1 MARRSRLEHR
11 QQILVFALVP
21 VIVGAL
27 TLAAWL
33 LGRWQVGPGF
43 LHAGLAL
50 VATFFGGWQRFLA
63 GFRDVARRK
72 ITVNVFVT
80 VAIFV
85 TIAAGQFL
93 PAAVI
98 ILIMA
103 VVGALESYTLD
114 KTRRSI
120 RDLLDLTPPT
130 ANVRR
135 GDAEIAVPVAELRM
149 GDVVVVRPGER
160 IPVDGVVTAGAAT
173 VNQAPITG
181 ESMPVEKSK
190 GNEVFAGT
198 LNESGRLEI
207 RTTKIGADTT
217 LARIVHLVE
226 EAQECKAPIQGVAD
240 HFTVW
245 FLPTVL
251 VLAVIGYV
259 ASGDI
264 KLAVALLLVAC
275 PCAFAIATPSAV
287 AAGIANMARR
297 AVLIKG
303 GVFFEIMG
311 KIDSLVVDKTGTLTL
326 GRPKVMEVVS
336 GDGVPEEEVLR
347 LAAIAEK
354 YSEHP
359 LARAVM
365 ALARERALDVP
376 DPDDFKIE
384 VGMGIEAT
392 HTEQR
397 IVVGRDIILRDRGI
411 AIPARIEQALTAQSE
426 LGRTAIL
433 VARDRETVGLL
444 AIADEVR
451 PETVGAIAS
460 LKALGVEHI
469 VMLTGDNPRIAQA
482 VAAQIGV
489 DEFRAELLPQDK
501 QRVIKEL
508 KNKRKTVAMVG
519 DGINDAPALALADV
533 GIVMGAAGT
542 DAAIEAADVTLMDD
556 NLSRLVEFVQM
567 SRKVLKRIKLNIFF
581 SIIYN
586 VVGLTLAMLGILT
599 PVMAVIFQEAGC
611 ITVVLSSTLLLWA
624 KVPGP
629 QFRPALPS
637 GRSAL
642 GSDRTVG
649 VGTERLAGV
658 RRAAR
663 TASAHAE
670 AE

>member
-1 MARRSRLEHR
+1 MTDRRNTTEHR
-11 QQILVFALVP
+11 QQLLVFALAP
-21 VIVGAL
+21 MMVGAL

-33 LGRWQVGPGF
+33 LGRWQGGPTF
-43 LHAGLAL
+43 LPAGLAL
-50 VATFFGGWQRFLA
+50 AAIVFGGGPRFLA
-63 GFRDVARRK
+63 GLQDAVRRK

-80 VAIFV
+80 LAIAV
-85 TIAAGQFL
+85 TIAAGEFL

-135 GDAEIAVPVAELRM
+135 GDGEIVVPLAELQV

-160 IPVDGVVTAGAAT
+160 IPADGVVAAGAAT

-181 ESMPVEKSK
+181 ESMPVEKLK
-190 GNEVFAGT
+190 GHEVFAGT
-198 LNESGRLEI
+198 LNESGRLEV
-207 RTTKIGADTT
+207 RTTKLGADTT

-226 EAQECKAPIQGVAD
+226 EAQGSRAPILGVAD
-240 HFTVW
+240 RFTVW
-245 FLPTVL
+245 FLPTVC
-251 VLAVIGYV
+251 VLAVIGYL
-259 ASGDI
+259 ASGEV
-264 KLAVALLLVAC
+264 KVAVAILLVAC

-303 GVFFEIMG
+303 GIFFEIAG
-311 KIDSLVVDKTGTLTL
+311 KINVLVVDKTGTLTL
-326 GRPKVMEVVS
+326 GRPKVMEVV
-336 GDGVPEEEVLR
+336 DGNGMPEDEVLR

-365 ALARERALDVP
+365 ALARERSLDVP
-376 DPDDFKIE
+376 DPDDFQIE
-384 VGMGIEAT
+384 VGMGAEAT
-392 HTEQR
+392 HREQR
-397 IVVGRDIILRDRGI
+397 ILVGRDAFLRDQGI
-411 AIPARIEQALTAQSE
+411 AIPARIEQALTAQTE

-433 VARDRETVGLL
+433 VALDHETVGLL

-451 PETVGAIAS
+451 PETSGAMAS
-460 LKALGVEHI
+460 LKALGVGQI
-469 VMLTGDNPRIAQA
+469 VMLTGDNPRIAQS
-482 VAAQIGV
+482 VAASIGV

-501 QRVIKEL
+501 QRVVREL
-508 KNKRKTVAMVG
+508 KNSGVTVAMVG

-542 DAAIEAADVTLMDD
+542 DVAIEAADVTLMDD
-556 NLSRLVEFVQM
+556 DLSRLVEFVQM
-567 SRKVLKRIKLNIFF
+567 SRKVLRRIKLNIFF

-586 VVGLTLAMLGILT
+586 VIGLALAMLGFLT
-599 PVMAVIFQEAGC
+599 PVTAVIFQEAGC
-611 ITVVLSSTLLLWA
+611 ISVVLSSTLLLWA
-624 KVPGP
+624 KVPGQ
-629 QFRPALPS
+629 QFRPAPPS
-637 GRSAL
+637 GRSAR
-642 GSDRTVG
+642 GSNPTMGDGQDGAGRLIERTFVAQG
-649 VGTERLAGV
+649 DQR
-658 RRAAR
+658 
-663 TASAHAE
+663 
-670 AE
+670 